1 MKKTDVLIAHN
12 KGVYNIKVEGRA
24 TFEYGPP
31 LRTLAKNLE
40 NEMFERISVD
50 LNECTGMDSTFMG
63 LLAMLGLRARKISAV
78 MEILNANEANMGL
91 LRGLGL
97 EKLFKFS
104 VRDSSEIDKD
114 STWQKAETQSD
125 KLATAEA
132 VVDAH
137 DTLMDV
143 NPGNIPKFEKVVDLA
158 KKDLDKL
165 SKK

>member
-1 MKKTDVLIAHN
+1 MKETDVLIAHN

-40 NEMFERISVD
+40 NENFERISVD
-50 LNECTGMDSTFMG
+50 LRECTGMDSTFMG
-63 LLAMLGLRARKISAV
+63 LLAMLGLRARKINAF
-78 MEILNANEANMGL
+78 MEILNANEMNMGL
-91 LRGLGL
+91 LGGLGL

-104 VRDSSEIDKD
+104 VRDTTEDKD
-114 STWQKAETQSD
+114 KDWKKTETQSD
-125 KLATAEA
+125 KLSTAEA

-143 NPGNIPKFEKVVDLA
+143 DPGNIPKFERVVDFA

-165 SKK
+165 KK

>member
-1 MKKTDVLIAHN
+1 MKETDVLIAHN

-40 NEMFERISVD
+40 NEIFERISVD
-50 LNECTGMDSTFMG
+50 LRECTGMDSTFMG
-63 LLAMLGLRARKISAV
+63 LLAMLGLRARKINAV
-78 MEILNANEANMGL
+78 MEILNANEMNVGL
-91 LRGLGL
+91 LGGLGL

-104 VRDSSEIDKD
+104 VRDTADEKDKD
-114 STWQKAETQSD
+114 WKKTETQSD
-125 KLATAEA
+125 KLSTAEA

-143 NPGNIPKFEKVVDLA
+143 DPGNIPKFERVVDFA

-165 SKK
+165 KK

>member
-1 MKKTDVLIAHN
+1 MKETDVLIAHN

-40 NEMFERISVD
+40 NELFERISVD
-50 LNECTGMDSTFMG
+50 LNECAGMDSTFMG
-63 LLAMLGLRARKISAV
+63 LLAMLGLRARKINAV
-78 MEILNANEANMGL
+78 MEILNANEMNMGL

-104 VRDSSEIDKD
+104 VKNIAEDKD
-114 STWQKAETQSD
+114 TDWKKAETQSD
-125 KLATAEA
+125 KLSTAEA

-137 DTLMDV
+137 DTLMDID
-143 NPGNIPKFEKVVDLA
+143 PGNIPKFERVVDFA

-165 SKK
+165 KK